1 MTAHSANGRR
11 VGDALSDV
19 LTREIPR
26 EKTRLEEVGVCCCAA
41 VTYLLDHQ
49 RRVVTALTAI
59 VADVATDNGRR

>member
-1 MTAHSANGRR
+1 MTAHSANGRC

-26 EKTRLEEVGVCCCAA
+26 EKTRLEEVGVCWAA